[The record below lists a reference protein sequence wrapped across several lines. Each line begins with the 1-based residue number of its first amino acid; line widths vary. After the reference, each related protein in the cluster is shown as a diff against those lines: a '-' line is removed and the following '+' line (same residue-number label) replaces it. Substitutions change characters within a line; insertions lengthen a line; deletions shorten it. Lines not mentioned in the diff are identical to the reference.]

1 MDQQFEPGDFL
12 VFQIESGFGLLRV
25 LARDDGPETVWHV
38 LAYSDLFME
47 VDQAVGLVENGGT
60 PKVSIAHVALTDR
73 AFESTQV
80 SPIGNRP
87 LSDAELEAYQEW
99 VNGDEKTISD
109 RSIRLLLGLR

>member
-1 MDQQFEPGDFL
+1 MDQFEPGDFL

-47 VDQAVGLVENGGT
+47 VDQAVSLIKNGGT
-60 PKVSIAHVALTDR
+60 PTVSIDHVALTDR

-80 SPIGNRP
+80 SKLQNKP
-87 LSDAELEAYQEW
+87 LLPEETAAYEEWKASAEHD
-99 VNGDEKTISD
+99 VSD
-109 RSIRLLLGLR
+109 RSIRLMLGLR

>member
-1 MDQQFEPGDFL
+1 MDQFEPGDFL

-25 LARDDGPETVWHV
+25 LAREVGPETVWHV

-47 VDQAVGLVENGGT
+47 VDQAVSLIENGGA
-60 PKVSIAHVALTDR
+60 PKVSIEHVALTER

-87 LSDAELEAYQEW
+87 LSENVLNGYQEW
-99 VNGDEKTISD
+99 LKAEDKPVSD